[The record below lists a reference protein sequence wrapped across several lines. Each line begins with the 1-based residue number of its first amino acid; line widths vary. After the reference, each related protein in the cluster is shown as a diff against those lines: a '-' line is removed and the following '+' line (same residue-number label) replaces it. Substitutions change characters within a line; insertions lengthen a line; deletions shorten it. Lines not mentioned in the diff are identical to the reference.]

1 MLFRSDSATGF
12 MWQQG
17 FTVMEDVEH
26 SNAIEYCD
34 NLTYAGYSDW
44 RLPNKNELAS
54 LFSFDTTFSDFFDIP
69 AKYDFISSTTFVLN
83 AEYPNE
89 PFLLVDEKAM
99 TINIKGEVGYAGKGS
114 YNVRCVRNIE

>member
-1 MLFRSDSATGF
+1 
-12 MWQQG
+12 
-17 FTVMEDVEH
+17 MEDVEQ

-54 LFSFDTTFSDFFDIP
+54 LFSFDTTFSDFFDMP